1 LPTAKGFVI
10 NSGVTQGQ
18 PIQPISESDPT
29 LRLALDRP
37 VVLVGLMGA
46 GKTRVGKRL
55 AAHLELP
62 FVDTDQEIE
71 AETGKTISE
80 LFDALGEPEFRQGER
95 RMIARLLQ
103 GPISVIASGGGAFMD
118 PVTRTNIRAR
128 AISIWLK
135 ADLDALV
142 LRTSRSKKR
151 PLLQGVDPE
160 AKLAELMELRHP
172 IYAEADLTVQ
182 SLAGP
187 IDETVQA
194 VVGALTQH
202 LETPR

>member
-103 GPISVIASGGGAFMD
+103 GPVSVIASGGGAFMD
-118 PVTRTNIRAR
+118 PVTRANIRAR

-187 IDETVQA
+187 IDETVEA

>member
-1 LPTAKGFVI
+1 MI

>member
-1 LPTAKGFVI
+1 MI

-103 GPISVIASGGGAFMD
+103 GPVSVIASGGGAFMD
-118 PVTRTNIRAR
+118 PVTRANIRAR

-187 IDETVQA
+187 IDETVEA